1 MNINIK
7 ALKKF
12 VIITFLNSCNNY
24 PYCYYKYTYK
34 VGCRELVAIISD
46 IIYSH
51 HPHRDNDFRKIT
63 KGILKYIDTKDKKY
77 LDGAFSSY
85 YKNKLI
91 EYICLKVTIAV
102 SS

>member
-1 MNINIK
+1 MNINTK

-63 KGILKYIDTKDKKY
+63 KGILKYIDTRDTKY
-77 LDGAFSSY
+77 LIGINEY
-85 YKNKLI
+85 NKNRLLK
-91 EYICLKVTIAV
+91 YIA
-102 SS
+102 